1 METRLTEFRTFLIAL
16 FIALILILMTTVIEK
31 CHADDFYRTFS
42 GVGVYG
48 GEQWQSSSNPIHH
61 TSAYNWQEFQIR
73 PIYGKHMDNRWDL
86 WLEGNL
92 GYIKWKDHPGAVK
105 LGVSVMTSYDVI
117 KYKQYGLFGE
127 FGLGF
132 GWASYTPSTNILR
145 NNVLGLIDVG
155 MGVKTIMKNG
165 FILKVGP
172 HFQHSSAVLAHDT
185 GINTFGIMV
194 SIIR

>member
-1 METRLTEFRTFLIAL
+1 MKPKLYMLLISVIIISIMA
-16 FIALILILMTTVIEK
+16 FIVLVAEK
-31 CHADDFYRTFS
+31 CQASDFYRTFS

-48 GEQWQSSSNPIHH
+48 GEQWQSPSNPIHH

-92 GYIKWKDHPGAVK
+92 GYIKWKNHPGAIK
-105 LGVSVMTSYDVI
+105 LGANVMTSYDVV

-127 FGLGF
+127 FGIGL
-132 GWASYTPSTNILR
+132 GWASYTPSTNLLR

-155 MGVKTIMKNG
+155 MGVKTIMKKG
-165 FILKVGP
+165 FILKIGP
-172 HFQHSSAVLAHDT
+172 RFHHSSAVLARDV

-194 SIIR
+194 SLIR